1 MSLLKAALFRL
12 GIVTFEWKQSAKKE
26 LKKLDKQIIPR
37 ILQAVENLANNPYS
51 SGSKKLIGSDSIYRI
66 RVGDYRIVYNIK
78 SSVLIIEI
86 IKVGHRREIY
96 RKK

>member
-1 MSLLKAALFRL
+1 MASYK
-12 GIVTFEWKQSAKKE
+12 IEWKQSAKKE
-26 LKKLDKQIIPR
+26 LKKLDKQIIIR
-37 ILQAVENLANNPYS
+37 ILQAIEDLADNPYS

-78 SSVLIIEI
+78 SSVLTIEI

-96 RKK
+96 CNC

>member
-1 MSLLKAALFRL
+1 MASYK
-12 GIVTFEWKQSAKKE
+12 IHWKQSAKKE

-37 ILQAVENLANNPYS
+37 ILQAVENLAENPYS

-66 RVGDYRIVYNIK
+66 RVGDYRIVYNLK

-96 RKK
+96 RQK

>member
-1 MSLLKAALFRL
+1 MASYK
-12 GIVTFEWKQSAKKE
+12 IEWKQSAKKE

-37 ILQAVENLANNPYS
+37 ILQAVENLAENPYS

-78 SSVLIIEI
+78 SSVLVIEI

-96 RKK
+96 RQK

>member
-1 MSLLKAALFRL
+1 MASYK
-12 GIVTFEWKQSAKKE
+12 IEWKQSAKKE
-26 LKKLDKQIIPR
+26 LKKLDKQIILR
-37 ILQAVENLANNPYS
+37 ILQAIEDLANNPYS

-78 SSVLIIEI
+78 SSVLTIEI

>member
-1 MSLLKAALFRL
+1 MASYK
-12 GIVTFEWKQSAKKE
+12 IEWKQSAKKE
-26 LKKLDKQIIPR
+26 LKKLDKQIVPR
-37 ILQAVENLANNPYS
+37 ILQAVENLADNPYS

-78 SSVLIIEI
+78 SSVLVIEI

-96 RKK
+96 RQK

>member
-1 MSLLKAALFRL
+1 MASYK
-12 GIVTFEWKQSAKKE
+12 IEWKQSAKKE
-26 LKKLDKQIIPR
+26 LKKLDKQIVPR
-37 ILQAVENLANNPYS
+37 ILQAVENLADNPYS

-96 RKK
+96 RQK

>member
-1 MSLLKAALFRL
+1 MASYK
-12 GIVTFEWKQSAKKE
+12 IEWKQSAKKE

-96 RKK
+96 RQK

>member
-1 MSLLKAALFRL
+1 MASYK
-12 GIVTFEWKQSAKKE
+12 IEWKQSAKKE
-26 LKKLDKQIIPR
+26 LKKLDKQIVPR
-37 ILQAVENLANNPYS
+37 ILQAVENLVDNPYP

-96 RKK
+96 RQK

>member
-1 MSLLKAALFRL
+1 MASYK
-12 GIVTFEWKQSAKKE
+12 IEWKQSAKKE

-37 ILQAVENLANNPYS
+37 ILQAIENLADNPYL

-78 SSVLIIEI
+78 SSVLTIEI

-96 RKK
+96 RQK

>member
-1 MSLLKAALFRL
+1 MLKAALFRL